1 MASLVFLS
9 AEVRADWGKPE
20 PSPFIHLVIQ
30 QIVPEGLPCTR
41 LNARSWKSGSEQDWQ
56 GFCSHGGTG
65 NR

>member
-30 QIVPEGLPCTR
+30 QIVPEGLPCTP
-41 LNARSWKSGSEQDWQ
+41 LSPASPPHLVHVHGSYI
-56 GFCSHGGTG
+56 
-65 NR
+65 